1 MYRLAFGFVAVLA
14 IVLGLL
20 VGTFNSDKVHL
31 DLLWAQVDW
40 PLGLLIL
47 ISFACGLLVGLCLV
61 FLSHVLPL
69 RLKLRRLRASIAGA
83 AGRDPAAPDE

>member
-1 MYRLAFGFVAVLA
+1 MNRIGFGLVALLA

-31 DLLWAQVDW
+31 DLLWLQLDW

-47 ISFACGLLVGLCLV
+47 ISFATGLLFGLCLV

-69 RLKLRRLRASIAGA
+69 RLKIRKLQADAARAASRDLA
-83 AGRDPAAPDE
+83 AADD